1 MTVGKSS
8 IIQKFTKGAIDDK
21 YQVKMLIYLASGW
34 EYIVSNQIESHLE
47 RTKRNLG
54 SYTKRRDVKASIE
67 FDKNL
72 IL

>member
-1 MTVGKSS
+1 
-8 IIQKFTKGAIDDK
+8 
-21 YQVKMLIYLASGW
+21 MLIYLASGW

-72 IL
+72 ILQNFKEFLKGTKFTTLDDF

>member
-1 MTVGKSS
+1 
-8 IIQKFTKGAIDDK
+8 
-21 YQVKMLIYLASGW
+21 MLIYLASGW
-34 EYIVSNQIESHLE
+34 DYIVSNQIEPHLE

-72 IL
+72 ILQNFKEFLKGTKFTTLDDF